1 MSRSHFLKDL
11 CPERDGHGAHT
22 CDPSSGKVASGAAHS
37 ETNKQNQKGGLQKW
51 EREEGRK
58 MKEGK

>member
-1 MSRSHFLKDL
+1 
-11 CPERDGHGAHT
+11 
-22 CDPSSGKVASGAAHS
+22 VASGAAHS